1 MIWKKNKEMLKLF
14 RYIVPIF
21 ILFCSVAAVAQ
32 MDKDGNFHWNELY
45 TSDEVLELDMSLP
58 NKVDVSA
65 IKNRELVKYVKL
77 RYNPWMASLPFDTTC
92 FPNLESLSIET
103 SLLIDLQGLEHFTQ
117 LKRLALIPDST
128 RWCRNVLQEQLPSVY
143 SKVWNLT
150 NLEELD
156 LSIAPVAVTDFSKLK
171 NLQALKG
178 HFVYPYIDKQIE
190 NLKSLRQVYRIPYLY
205 PNAQLEDVKRN
216 IELPK
221 KERVLKKGT
230 DGTVLEKEIKHIV
243 EKQGKMF
250 FDYSNPYGKDTLL
263 HKYLYINKYY
273 SSYHL
278 ASFNVKKRIRDVLL
292 FMTEQ
297 RAFCTIS
304 DTINV
309 IVEGVLCA
317 GRIYPSS
324 LYEVQGLCIYSP
336 KEHKV
341 IFIRIHCHCEN
352 DNFHFAI
359 IDLETNEIKS
369 DEFYMKNDEYYS
381 ANYPGSLHNNPS
393 RTSIGGVIE
402 SELTWKD
409 SHYKEGYDEQGR
421 ETFQVIQK
429 NKEQIRMGLLEK
441 YKDQLAFACSLHSG
455 DYLLKKYYRKNYES
469 FLH

>member
-1 MIWKKNKEMLKLF
+1 MRRNLSIL
-14 RYIVPIF
+14 IF
-21 ILFCSVAAVAQ
+21 FLICTTAVAQ
-32 MDKDGNFHWNELY
+32 MDKDGNFHWDELY
-45 TSDEVLELDMSLP
+45 TPGEILELDMSLP

-65 IKNRELVKYVKL
+65 IKNRERVKYVKL

-156 LSIAPVAVTDFSKLK
+156 LSITPVAVADFSKLK

-190 NLKSLRQVYRIPYLY
+190 NLKSLRQVYRFPYLY
-205 PNAQLEDVKRN
+205 PDAQLEDVKSN
-216 IELPK
+216 IALQK
-221 KERVLKKGT
+221 KERVVKKG
-230 DGTVLEKEIKHIV
+230 GTILEKRIGHVICKE
-243 EKQGKMF
+243 GTMF
-250 FDYSNPYGKDTLL
+250 LEYYNPYGKDTLYHRYL
-263 HKYLYINKYY
+263 HIYKSCGDI
-273 SSYHL
+273 HE
-278 ASFNVKKRIRDVLL
+278 VPRTIRKSVEI
-292 FMTEQ
+292 TWIQPKPRE
-297 RAFCTIS
+297 FCTIS
-304 DTINV
+304 DTINM
-309 IVEGVLCA
+309 IVEGDVSA
-317 GRIYPSS
+317 GYLRN
-324 LYEVQGLCIYSP
+324 EQRLCIYSK
-336 KEHKV
+336 KEQTV
-341 IFIRIHCHCEN
+341 VFIRRFFNVDDYIHMHY
-352 DNFHFAI
+352 AI
-359 IDLETNEIKS
+359 INLKTNEVIS
-369 DEFYMKNDEYYS
+369 DQFYMRDNEFYSENV
-381 ANYPGSLHNNPS
+381 PGAYDNNPS
-393 RTSIGGVIE
+393 CQWICGIIE

-429 NKEQIRMGLLEK
+429 NKDQIRMELLEK

-469 FLH
+469 FLY